1 MDLLNL
7 IFLKYLLISNY
18 LFFIPAGKEKS
29 TKTTPT
35 STNSVNSE
43 NYVHPK
49 KRKLK
54 PPPPVAVV
62 RPMQA
67 VPENNSRTT
76 KKDCAN
82 NNSTTQIQ
90 RNTTGRDSTTQIQRN
105 SNATSVSRDFPGTS
119 GCSSGS
125 NNQIQTSVSAD
136 GTAVA
141 LPVKKRQ
148 NRWNDMEMY
157 KTMRKQIEQKR
168 KSMFPVCPKPPEGF
182 KDYLMNKKTYL
193 LQDNAQERLSS
204 MPLIQPPPSLKGPL
218 QELFVFQEKDR
229 FKLRTKHMVE
239 KEKLILAVEQV
250 SSNCFLS
257 LFISRKV
264 ISSLHNLFYF
274 KKPMIKIF

>member
-1 MDLLNL
+1 M
-7 IFLKYLLISNY
+7 KYLLISNY

-264 ISSLHNLFYF
+264 ISSLHNSVFF
-274 KKPMIKIF
+274 F

>member
-1 MDLLNL
+1 M
-7 IFLKYLLISNY
+7 
-18 LFFIPAGKEKS
+18 
-29 TKTTPT
+29 
-35 STNSVNSE
+35 NSD

-62 RPMQA
+62 KPMQA

-90 RNTTGRDSTTQIQRN
+90 RNSTTGRESTQIQRN
-105 SNATSVSRDFPGTS
+105 SNASISRDFPGTS
-119 GCSSGS
+119 GLNSGGSTSSSGS
-125 NNQIQTSVSAD
+125 DNQIQTSVFAD
-136 GTAVA
+136 GAVVV

-204 MPLIQPPPSLKGPL
+204 MPLIQPPPSLKGAL

-250 SSNCFLS
+250 SLKLFFQSTVAFL
-257 LFISRKV
+257 
-264 ISSLHNLFYF
+264 
-274 KKPMIKIF
+274 IFDSPQ

>member
-1 MDLLNL
+1 
-7 IFLKYLLISNY
+7 LKYSLICIFY
-18 LFFIPAGKEKS
+18 FYPAGKEKS
-29 TKTTPT
+29 TKSTT
-35 STNSVNSE
+35 STNSVNSD

-119 GCSSGS
+119 GLTSGCSTSSSGS
-125 NNQIQTSVSAD
+125 DNQIQTSVSAD

-204 MPLIQPPPSLKGPL
+204 MPLIQPPPSLKGAL

-250 SSNCFLS
+250 SLKLFFQSTVAFL
-257 LFISRKV
+257 
-264 ISSLHNLFYF
+264 
-274 KKPMIKIF
+274 IFDSPQ